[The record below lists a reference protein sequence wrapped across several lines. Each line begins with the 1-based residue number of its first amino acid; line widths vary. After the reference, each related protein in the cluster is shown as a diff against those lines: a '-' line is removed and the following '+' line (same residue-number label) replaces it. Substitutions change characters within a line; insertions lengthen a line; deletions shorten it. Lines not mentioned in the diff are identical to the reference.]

1 MKWGVMLSTA
11 KPERL
16 SHREVFEASVEY
28 AISAEQHGYHSA
40 WLLEHHFTP
49 YGLCPNTITMA
60 SYILGRTTNLHV
72 GTAVVVAPLTHPVR
86 LAEDV
91 ALVDQLSGGRFH
103 LGLGRGSFPRD
114 FAVFGADP
122 ARSHEALYEAVEV
135 VRRAWTQDRV
145 SSDGPLHPFPEVP
158 VFPKPYTTPHPQL
171 LAAATSSATVEWAA
185 AQGMPM
191 IISSTLDDEE
201 TITRMELYNEI
212 AELNG
217 HDPSSIEHVL
227 IVLGYVGDSRREAQD
242 AIIDDL
248 SWWADESIEVSFQV
262 SDLKKLPNYGFH
274 YRNVEQAALRGE
286 YTAEHMIRKGF
297 DANPVGTPE
306 QCVQR
311 LEELI
316 DITGIRH
323 IVIAIEGA
331 NKTDVILR
339 NIERFATEV
348 FPNVRQNKEQN
359 ASA

>member
-1 MKWGVMLSTA
+1 VKWGVMLSTA

-16 SHREVFEASVEY
+16 SHRDVFEAAIEY
-28 AISAEQHGYHSA
+28 ALAAERHGYDCA

-49 YGLCPNTITMA
+49 YGLCPNTINMA
-60 SYILGRTTNLHV
+60 SFILGRTTTLHV

-86 LAEDV
+86 LAEDA
-91 ALVDQLSGGRFH
+91 ALIDQLSGGRFS

-114 FAVFGADP
+114 FQVFGADP
-122 ARSHEALYEAVEV
+122 SRSHEALYECVDV
-135 VRRAWTQDRV
+135 IQRAWTQERV

-158 VFPKPYTTPHPQL
+158 VYPKPCSKLGPEIRV
-171 LAAATSSATVEWAA
+171 AATSSATVEWAA
-185 AQGMPM
+185 ARAIPM

-212 AELNG
+212 AEMNG
-217 HDPSSIEHVL
+217 HDPASVDHVM
-227 IVLGYVGDSRREAQD
+227 IVLGYVADSRREAQD

-306 QCVQR
+306 QCAAR
-311 LEELI
+311 LEEMI
-316 DITGIRH
+316 AMTGIH
-323 IVIAIEGA
+323 NVVIAIEGA
-331 NKTDVILR
+331 QKKDAILR

-348 FPNVRQNKEQN
+348 FPAVRLNVPG
-359 ASA
+359 

>member
-16 SHREVFEASVEY
+16 SHRDVFEASVDY
-28 AISAEQHGYHSA
+28 ALAAERFGYHSA
-40 WLLEHHFTP
+40 WLLEHHFTR
-49 YGLCPNTITMA
+49 YGLCPNTINMA
-60 SYILGRTTNLHV
+60 SYILGRTTTLHV
-72 GTAVVVAPLTHPVR
+72 GSSVVVAPLTHPVR

-91 ALVDQLSGGRFH
+91 ALVDQLSSGRFY

-114 FAVFGADP
+114 FDVFGAD
-122 ARSHEALYEAVEV
+122 AAKSHEALYESVDII
-135 VRRAWTQDRV
+135 RRAWTEEKV
-145 SSDGPLHPFPEVP
+145 SNDGPLHTFAEVP
-158 VFPKPYTTPHPQL
+158 VYPKPYSTPYPRIFT
-171 LAAATSSATVEWAA
+171 AASSSDTVEWAA
-185 AQGMPM
+185 TQGIPM

-201 TITRMELYNEI
+201 TITRMELYNET
-212 AELNG
+212 AEMNG
-217 HDPSSIEHVL
+217 HDPASIDHVL
-227 IVLGYVGDSRREAQD
+227 IVLGYVADSRREAQD

-274 YRNVEQAALRGE
+274 YRTIEQAALRGE

-316 DITGIRH
+316 GMTGIH
-323 IVIAIEGA
+323 HVVIAIEGA
-331 NKTDVILR
+331 NKKDAILR
-339 NIERFATEV
+339 NIERFAAEV
-348 FPNVRQNKEQN
+348 FPNVGQ
-359 ASA
+359 SAPA